1 MSYNQTFESRFGM
14 RHTLWFAAVAT
25 FAIGWA
31 NPVAWAQRGS
41 QVIMRG
47 NADGTH
53 EVIQLTAPDY
63 QLLRTPDFTARDLPL
78 IKRTLVLSDAQV
90 NVVRQMI
97 EHYLEQFRA
106 LTQQLAQSANEPTA
120 EYNPDADG
128 TQRDAAAPGNPD
140 DPDEPLQMSLEGLG
154 VQLPPNVNI
163 NFGTSI
169 NRSRSDDPN
178 TPSPPPEVTVSATID
193 APEGE
198 EIPDDLIKKIQ
209 DRANEVAAGLREHI
223 MAEEEARRTG
233 AEHAPAPFIADRN
246 FDELIAEHE
255 ALMAKVKDFERERTE
270 LRAKFVTDVQAV
282 LAEKQVERWPALERA
297 LYRERSLPKG
307 ELPGESIDLV
317 NVVNDLQLTDAAMQ
331 SITAD
336 LEAYEVALDAALRT
350 RDAFIATAPEK
361 IDKAI
366 AERKPDTALALADR
380 GAALRTAVRGV
391 NKQYIS
397 HFAARLAPEH
407 GERFRLAALKL
418 SYPTIYG
425 ATRGRRIFDQIR
437 TMEGIDEP
445 TRRNILELERAY
457 EAELAT
463 LNEHIRTTMDREGPL
478 AARRG
483 LEHLKSSMEG
493 AIGGEQREDPI
504 RPLFVK
510 RGMLDDRYQKQVA
523 QLLGEE
529 RAAALPRSRKE
540 RDPIRIESAR
550 IDGESGD

>member
-1 MSYNQTFESRFGM
+1 MSYNPTLESRFGR

-25 FAIGWA
+25 LAIAWA
-31 NPVAWAQRGS
+31 NSAAWAQRGS

-63 QLLRTPDFTARDLPL
+63 QLLRTPDFTALDLPL
-78 IKRTLVLSDAQV
+78 IKRTLVLSDEQV

-106 LTQQLAQSANEPTA
+106 LTQQLAQSAKEPTA

-128 TQRDAAAPGNPD
+128 TQRDAAAAGE
-140 DPDEPLQMSLEGLG
+140 PDEPLQMSLEGLG

-178 TPSPPPEVTVSATID
+178 TPPPPPEVTVSATID

-209 DRANEVAAGLREHI
+209 DRANEVAARLREHI

-255 ALMAKVKDFERERTE
+255 ALMAKIKDFERERTE

-282 LAEKQVERWPALERA
+282 MAEKQIERWPALERA

-317 NVVNDLQLTDAAMQ
+317 NVVNDLQFTDAVMQ
-331 SITAD
+331 SMTAD
-336 LEAYEVALDAALRT
+336 LEAYEVALDAALRP
-350 RDAFIATAPEK
+350 RDTFIATAPQK

-380 GAALRTAVRGV
+380 SAALRTAVRGV
-391 NKQYIS
+391 NQQYIA

-418 SYPTIYG
+418 CYPTIYV
-425 ATRGRRIFDQIR
+425 ATRGRRMFDQIR

-457 EAELAT
+457 ETELAT
-463 LNEHIRTTMDREGPL
+463 LNEHIRTTMDRESPL
-478 AARRG
+478 TARRG
-483 LEHLKSSMEG
+483 LEHLKSSMDG
-493 AIGGEQREDPI
+493 AIGGEQRKDPL

-529 RAAALPRSRKE
+529 RAAALPKSRKE